1 MITSK
6 QRAYLRGL
14 AQEITPIFQLG
25 KNGIEDSFVKQIDDA
40 LEARELIKF
49 TVLKTSGYTAREA
62 SDAICEELNCDGV
75 QAIGSKVVLYRKS
88 QKKPRIEL
96 PKASKSQ

>member
-14 AQEITPIFQLG
+14 A
-25 KNGIEDSFVKQIDDA
+25 
-40 LEARELIKF
+40 
-49 TVLKTSGYTAREA
+49 REA
-62 SDAICEELNCDGV
+62 SDAICEELNCEGV

-88 QKKPRIEL
+88 QKKPKIEL
-96 PKASKSQ
+96 PKAPKSE

>member
-1 MITSK
+1 M
-6 QRAYLRGL
+6 
-14 AQEITPIFQLG
+14 
-25 KNGIEDSFVKQIDDA
+25 
-40 LEARELIKF
+40 
-49 TVLKTSGYTAREA
+49 LKTSGYTAREA